1 MRQKL
6 KSEQENNGTE
16 VDMTEIAPVATQ
28 PTMMTYQG
36 LVSEQGAYE
45 NDNNAFDQQ
54 NIPNVFIE
62 IQNNNYYNLPPGR
75 NEANTYED
83 VNPYENPGLN
93 T

>member
-6 KSEQENNGTE
+6 KSEQENNGTHF
-16 VDMTEIAPVATQ
+16 DMTEIATVPTQ
-28 PTMMTYQG
+28 PTTLTYQG
-36 LVSEQGAYE
+36 LVSEQGDYE
-45 NDNNAFDQQ
+45 NDNNVFDQQ
-54 NIPNVFIE
+54 NNPNEYDE
-62 IQNNNYYNLPPGR
+62 IQNNNFYNLPPGQ